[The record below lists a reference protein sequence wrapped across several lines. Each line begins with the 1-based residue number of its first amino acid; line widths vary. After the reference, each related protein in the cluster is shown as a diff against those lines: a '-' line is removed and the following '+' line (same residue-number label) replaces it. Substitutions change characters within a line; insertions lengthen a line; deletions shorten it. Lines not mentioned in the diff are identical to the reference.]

1 MMISNKQVLCSNETM
16 LFEVNLRNIG
26 FYIFNAQRKSA
37 AVQQTMGRSQQHTCL
52 PLYLV
57 IASRKRN
64 K

>member
-16 LFEVNLRNIG
+16 LFEVNLRNVG

-52 PLYLV
+52 HC
-57 IASRKRN
+57 IW
-64 K
+64 